1 VVVSIKQM
9 HKNFSLLCKE
19 IRVLPR
25 QILVNRTEQTLTMRQ
40 EGDITD
46 TMILEP
52 NERQILEYRRGKSR
66 SLRFKLPNTQPSSPI
81 QIDNLGTVNFY
92 VLSNELDS
100 KVFIK
105 LDTQIVDGFVMM
117 VVSLQAPEEI
127 PYLIRNRTK
136 EIVVEVPILDEKV
149 GPSRMI
155 AFSWRDPE
163 MNHNLEV
170 RLHHEGNTVTK
181 FVEINPDRVGMKKRV
196 EFPQ

>member
-1 VVVSIKQM
+1 MVVSIKQM

>member
-1 VVVSIKQM
+1 
-9 HKNFSLLCKE
+9 
-19 IRVLPR
+19 
-25 QILVNRTEQTLTMRQ
+25 MRQ